1 VPRFQSFP
9 RAQVSLACKQ
19 MTANTDNPGPAMP
32 VRAASHARI
41 AFDAAA
47 PSKSIVAIDYLDN
60 GTLLACER
68 RPVAVGA
75 QAVRVKTH
83 PDATHVS
90 CSLLTGK
97 KRKVDVRFTVDCGEA
112 IQPVGRHFIVIGAMK
127 AGTTTLFRLLAKH
140 PALCRTWVEVPGVS
154 FPKEVNYF
162 RNQYRRGD
170 SPLRYDW
177 RFPFDPARHAWTL
190 DVSPNYAKLLGSKAV
205 PARIASLGAQTKLAY
220 ILREPIDRIESQIR
234 HKLRHH
240 GDANK
245 IHHCKRVSQYAL
257 HLDRFTAHIPREDI
271 LLLDFKQLCDDPA
284 GVMGRVCDFLG
295 TEHHAAR
302 VGVHHRSVVRYSL
315 SREMR
320 ADLTDALRP
329 DVQRLID
336 EYGFEPAKEWLQDPK
351 KSWLRMPRFRR

>member
-1 VPRFQSFP
+1 
-9 RAQVSLACKQ
+9 
-19 MTANTDNPGPAMP
+19 MTSSTDNPGPAIP
-32 VRAASHARI
+32 VQAASHARI
-41 AFDAAA
+41 SFGAAV
-47 PSKSIVAIDYLDN
+47 PSKSILAIDYLDN
-60 GTLLACER
+60 GSLLARER

-75 QAVRVKTH
+75 QAVSVKTH
-83 PDATHVS
+83 PDTTHVS
-90 CSLLTGK
+90 CSLLTGN
-97 KRKVDVRFTVDCGEA
+97 KRKRDVQFTVDCGDA

-154 FPKEVNYF
+154 FTKEVNYF

-170 SPLRYDW
+170 SPTMYDW
-177 RFPFDPARHAWTL
+177 RFPFDSTRHAWTL

-220 ILREPIDRIESQIR
+220 ILRDPIDRIESQIR

-240 GDANK
+240 GNANK

-271 LLLDFKQLCDDPA
+271 LLLDFNQLCDDPA
-284 GVMGRVCDFLG
+284 GVMARVCDFLG
-295 TEHHAAR
+295 IEHYAAS

-320 ADLTDALRP
+320 ADLAEALRP

-336 EYGFEPAKEWLQDPK
+336 EYGFEPAKQWLQEPK
-351 KSWLRMPRFRR
+351 QSWFKMPRFRK